1 MTFEE
6 NRNAMRHL
14 MANMPPDIGKKVI
27 EQIMNTPKV
36 DEAKMRKEAERL
48 EMEMLKAR
56 EKEQK

>member
-1 MTFEE
+1 
-6 NRNAMRHL
+6 MRHL

-36 DEAKMRKEAERL
+36 DEAKMRDEAERL
-48 EMEMLKAR
+48 EREMLKAR